1 MIHQAPDVTRLI
13 DRLVKAGLAKRGRS
27 KVDARLSLT
36 FITPKG
42 LKLLETM
49 DPEMQSVEAEL
60 KQKMTA
66 KDAKQL
72 SGLLEKIFADETAV

>member
-27 KVDARLSLT
+27 KTDARLSLT
-36 FITPKG
+36 YITPKG

-49 DPEMQSVEAEL
+49 DPEMQSVEAEMR
-60 KQKMTA
+60 QKMSA

-72 SGLLEKIFADETAV
+72 AGLLEKLFADETAV